1 VVLKQHRLL
10 LRIYRKF
17 QETYNM
23 KSQETLSKIMELLNL
38 QDEVKLESMKLENG
52 TVIEA
57 EAFEPNQE
65 VFIVTEDERIAL
77 PIGEYEMEDGRI
89 LVVAEEGVIA
99 EINEAKEEEAPEE
112 APAEEPAQEEE
123 VEQAEEEKEEEMA
136 YDTKEELTAAMD
148 ELKGMIDEIKSMMSP
163 KEEEMSEEVVEE
175 PKAEEVEMSTDEPAA
190 KPIKHNPETKTPQMH
205 KFAEGARK
213 DTLSRIF
220 DKLG

>member
-1 VVLKQHRLL
+1 
-10 LRIYRKF
+10 
-17 QETYNM
+17 M

-77 PIGEYEMEDGRI
+77 PIGEYELEDGRMLI
-89 LVVAEEGVIA
+89 VAEEGVIA
-99 EINEAKEEEAPEE
+99 EVRDANEEEE
-112 APAEEPAQEEE
+112 APAEEPAQEEVVEE

-136 YDTKEELTAAMD
+136 YATKEELTAAMD
-148 ELKGMIDEIKSMMSP
+148 ELKGMIDEIKAMMSP

-175 PKAEEVEMSTDEPAA
+175 QVEMSTDEPAA
-190 KPIKHNPETKTPQMH
+190 KPIKHSPETKTADMH
-205 KFAEGARK
+205 KFAKGARK

>member
-1 VVLKQHRLL
+1 
-10 LRIYRKF
+10 
-17 QETYNM
+17 M

-57 EAFEPNQE
+57 EAFEANQE

-77 PIGEYEMEDGRI
+77 PIGEYELEDGRMLI
-89 LVVAEEGVIA
+89 VAEEGVIA
-99 EINEAKEEEAPEE
+99 EVRDANEEEE
-112 APAEEPAQEEE
+112 APAEEPAQEEVVEE

-136 YDTKEELTAAMD
+136 YATKEELTAAMD
-148 ELKGMIDEIKSMMSP
+148 ELKGMIDEIKAMMSP
-163 KEEEMSEEVVEE
+163 KEEEMSEEV
-175 PKAEEVEMSTDEPAA
+175 AEEQVEMSTDEPAA
-190 KPIKHNPETKTPQMH
+190 KPIKHSPETKTAEMH
-205 KFAEGARK
+205 KFAKGARK